1 MPDLRVEISD
11 APALDTVHRFHNF
24 GESIYHA
31 FRDRYSVDLAE
42 IDASTTHF
50 HVRHV
55 HRRRLRSVST
65 EILHIADAHN
75 LSASVVVIE

>member
-11 APALDTVHRFHNF
+11 APTHVTVDRFRNF
-24 GESIYHA
+24 GEEIYHA
-31 FRDRYSVDLAE
+31 FRERYSVDLAE

-55 HRRRLRSVST
+55 HRRRLRSAST
-65 EILHIADAHN
+65 EILRIAESHN
-75 LSASVVVIE
+75 FSASVVVIE